1 MKKDQSKT
9 SKPAK
14 KVQDIPPRKLTSQ
27 QEGSVKGGS
36 VKSPTNIKGTGTSS
50 GRLGF

>member
-1 MKKDQSKT
+1 VKKDQGKT

-27 QEGSVKGGS
+27 QEGSVKGGGT
-36 VKSPTNIKGTGTSS
+36 KNPIKPTGGHG
-50 GRLGF
+50 GRNLGF